1 MNRLTTNFWVAA
13 CLLLAL
19 PGCNN
24 DSDFEAA
31 GTFEATEVTVSSEA
45 SGRILWLNLA
55 EGDTVLP
62 HTVVGVIDSVQ
73 LYLAKLQAEQ
83 SLASARS
90 STS

>member
-62 HTVVGVIDSVQ
+62 HTVVGAQQPARCGEADCRSER
-73 LYLAKLQAEQ
+73 ATCQAGI
-83 SLASARS
+83 
-90 STS
+90 